1 VNRFLENL
9 KEENGKSEYGIEQ
22 VENALK
28 MGAVDTILISE
39 DVELYRAEYEC
50 PNEHEEEIWED
61 KPEIEDSI
69 DCEECGEEMDLEEI
83 SHVVDALGEKA
94 EEMSSDLEIISSE
107 HEEGQRLLNMG
118 GVAAILRYRIR

>member
-1 VNRFLENL
+1 MN
-9 KEENGKSEYGIEQ
+9 
-22 VENALK
+22 
-28 MGAVDTILISE
+28 
-39 DVELYRAEYEC
+39 
-50 PNEHEEEIWED
+50 
-61 KPEIEDSI
+61 
-69 DCEECGEEMDLEEI
+69 LEEI